1 MKVQG
6 IHHISGIVRHPQ
18 ENIDFYTSL
27 LGLRLIKKAVNFD
40 DANTYHFYF
49 GNRTGDSGTV
59 ITYFP
64 WNNRAEEGRVG
75 DGQVG
80 IVSYAIPRGSI
91 SFWENRLKDFKV
103 PFERLQ
109 RFNETYLFFKDK
121 DGILSELV
129 ESDQGITNTHEYNGV
144 TSDVAIKGFSGAVLY
159 SKDFTKTKDFFISVL
174 GMNLL
179 DENNDYYRLKMD
191 GQLVGQT
198 VDIFKGRIGRGR
210 NSTGTNHHI
219 ALTVEDDEL
228 EIFKNKIESMGVKVS
243 DIKNRDFFRAL
254 YFREP
259 GGIMIELSSSKPGFG
274 FSNIDDQAKEL
285 YIPEHLESRR
295 AEIEASLTPVFVKET
310 KVLNDYSYNTKEEY
324 EDYLKHQALLK
335 EINDFAKLAKTR
347 ELTKEETEKRKIL
360 RKQYID
366 QIKNVVSQMTD
377 NIYIENEDGTTKK
390 LERKGDK

>member
-49 GNRTGDSGTV
+49 GNKTGDSGTA

-80 IVSYAIPRGSI
+80 IVTYAIPRGSI
-91 SFWENRLKDFKV
+91 SFWENRLNEFRV

-109 RFNETYLFFKDK
+109 RFNETYLFFRDK

-129 ESDQGITNTHEYNGV
+129 ESDQGIINTHEYNGV
-144 TSDVAIKGFSGAVLY
+144 TSEVAIKGFAGAVLY
-159 SKDFTKTKDFFISVL
+159 SRDFNKTKDFFISVL

-179 DENNDYYRLKMD
+179 DEDNDYYRLKME
-191 GQLVGQT
+191 GQVIGQT
-198 VDIFKGRIGRGR
+198 LDIFKRSIGRGR

-219 ALTVEDDEL
+219 ALTVEDEEL
-228 EIFKNKIESMGVKVS
+228 ELFKTKIESMGLKVS

-274 FSNIDDQAKEL
+274 SSNIDDEAKEL
-285 YIPEHLESRR
+285 YIPAHLESRR
-295 AEIEASLTPVFVKET
+295 AEIEETLTPVFVKAT
-310 KVLNDYSYNTKEEY
+310 NVLNDYSYNTKSEY
-324 EDYLKHQALLK
+324 EEYLKHQALLK

-347 ELTKEETEKRKIL
+347 ELTLEENARRTEL
-360 RKQYID
+360 RKQYIA
-366 QIKNVVSQMTD
+366 QIKNNVTQMTE
-377 NIYIENEDGTTKK
+377 NIYIENEDGSTKK
-390 LERKGDK
+390 LERKSDK